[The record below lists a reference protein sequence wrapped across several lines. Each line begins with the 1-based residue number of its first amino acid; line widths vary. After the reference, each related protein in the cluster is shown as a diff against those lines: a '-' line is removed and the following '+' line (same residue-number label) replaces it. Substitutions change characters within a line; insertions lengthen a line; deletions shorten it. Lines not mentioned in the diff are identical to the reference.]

1 MRFTPFLQLFAGAAL
16 VNASPVLEKKA
27 ADASER
33 RDTEVTNKD
42 CDVITPKVFI
52 ISMV

>member
-1 MRFTPFLQLFAGAAL
+1 MKFSPFLQLFAGAAL

-27 ADASER
+27 ADVLGK
-33 RDTEVTNKD
+33 RDLE
-42 CDVITPKVFI
+42 CEVITPKVFI